1 MELGVVVVRR
11 CGEVCGDPI
20 GHGGLRPQRVDHVV
34 HHVEWSGHRRL
45 GVLEFRQV
53 VVSMDRRATG

>member
-1 MELGVVVVRR
+1 MERGVVVVRR

-20 GHGGLRPQRVDHVV
+20 GHGGRRPQRVDHVV

-53 VVSMDRRATG
+53 VVSVD